1 MVWKMYQT
9 TTPTARPRPAHKR
22 TRRRALAAGSAGA
35 LLGAAAL
42 AACGAPGA
50 GGGAGAGAGPARL
63 KAGATLVY
71 WNDQAG
77 AYPDLMQRWGTAFAE
92 KSGVKVEVTGGVQD
106 YANKL
111 TAAFAGGAAPD
122 VYRYL
127 QESIPLPAAVDRQ
140 MLLGLDALLKRDR
153 YDLSEFRKDSVE
165 LYRWKGALRGLPRD
179 YGLQLVY
186 YNTDLFQRLGIP
198 PLPTDWNDKTW
209 TLQKFVD
216 VCVQVARG
224 GERYALFVPR
234 GRRLWASFVYTN
246 GGNVVKLGPEG
257 VATEFALAEKPAAD
271 ALQLMQDLIYKHRAA
286 PEPAEEAGLGNQQ
299 QLMQSGKLAMQI
311 TNPGTRGEFLRA
323 GVSAF
328 DVGVFPIGAGQRRG
342 VGGGGTGWG
351 IAGITKLPEEAW
363 AFLQH
368 ITSKQ
373 AQLDEVAIGQ
383 TTPSRTSVVTSQEFL
398 DPSRPP
404 KSARVFADGQEYVVR
419 DPVAARWPDVE
430 RDVVTPL
437 MNDGLWS
444 GKAPAAQVAKEI
456 KEKGDSYFK

>member
-1 MVWKMYQT
+1 MYPKT
-9 TTPTARPRPAHKR
+9 TTPSAHRPATAI
-22 TRRRALAAGSAGA
+22 TRRRAIAAGPGGA
-35 LLGAAAL
+35 LLGMSVLA
-42 AACGAPGA
+42 AACGTSGPA
-50 GGGAGAGAGPARL
+50 GDAGGAGPARL
-63 KAGATLVY
+63 KAGTTLVY

-77 AYPDLMQRWGTAFAE
+77 AYPDLMQRWGAAFAE
-92 KSGVKVEVTGGVQD
+92 KSGVKVDVTGGVQD

-122 VYRYL
+122 VFRYL

-140 MLLGLDALLKRDR
+140 MLLSLDPLLKRDR
-153 YDLSEFRKDSVE
+153 YDLADFRKDSVE
-165 LYRWKGALRGLPRD
+165 LYRWKGTLRGLPRD
-179 YGLQLVY
+179 FGLQVIY
-186 YNTDLFQRLGIP
+186 YNTDLFQRLGIAP
-198 PLPTDWNDKTW
+198 IPTDWNDKTW

-246 GGNVVKLGPEG
+246 GGNVVKLGGDG
-257 VATEFALAEKPAAD
+257 VATEFALADKAATD

-286 PEPAEEAGLGNQQ
+286 PEPSEEAGLGNPQ
-299 QLMQSGKLAMQI
+299 QLIQSGKLAMQI
-311 TNPGTRGEFLRA
+311 TNPGARGEFLRT
-323 GVSAF
+323 GVSTF
-328 DVGVFPIGAGQRRG
+328 DVGVFPIGAGARRG

-351 IAGITKLPEEAW
+351 IAGITRQPEEAW

-368 ITSKQ
+368 ITSRQ

-404 KSARVFADGQEYVVR
+404 KSAKVFADGQEYVVR
-419 DPVAARWPDVE
+419 DPVASRWPDVE
-430 RDVVTPL
+430 REVVTPL

-444 GKAPAAQVAKEI
+444 GKAPASQVVKEI
-456 KEKGDSYFK
+456 KEKGDPYFK